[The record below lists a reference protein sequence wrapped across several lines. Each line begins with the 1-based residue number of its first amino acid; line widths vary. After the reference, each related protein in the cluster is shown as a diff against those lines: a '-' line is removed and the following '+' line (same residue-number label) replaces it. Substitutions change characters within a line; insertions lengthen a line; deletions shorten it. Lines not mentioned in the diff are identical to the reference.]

1 MCGRWKVNVGWYGNR
16 ESFPGM
22 LWVDKAGKLAK
33 FSIIWMVGQLWS
45 LHDENE
51 GTDDHDNNKE
61 EGVTIKP
68 SSVRKVH
75 DMGM

>member
-1 MCGRWKVNVGWYGNR
+1 MCSRWKVDVGWYGNR
-16 ESFPGM
+16 ESFLGM

-33 FSIIWMVGQLWS
+33 FNIIWMVGQLWS
-45 LHDENE
+45 LRDEE
-51 GTDDHDNNKE
+51 E

-75 DMGM
+75 DLGM